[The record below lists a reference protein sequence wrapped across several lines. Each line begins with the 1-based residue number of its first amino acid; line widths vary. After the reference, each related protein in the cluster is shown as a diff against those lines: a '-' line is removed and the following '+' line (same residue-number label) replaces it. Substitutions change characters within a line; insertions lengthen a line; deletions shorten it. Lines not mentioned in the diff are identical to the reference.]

1 MLRKDRSPVQKAKSF
16 TPGATAAGRCSQ
28 CHAAAAA
35 TPPGAGRGSCPHRPA
50 EQKSRAPTFLC
61 KGSGP
66 NRPKR
71 VFLTGCGTKR
81 HSTYRFGTVVIAY
94 PWHPL
99 HGRQLPVV
107 RRRGR
112 RGTEVID
119 VEVRPGV
126 SRELPAWMSD
136 QAACAAMSVGP
147 AQVSV
152 AALNELRAVLT
163 QRSTPASLLESSEGK
178 RKETSDE
185 TITQA
190 GKRAVHSGP
199 SPRAKPTSRRSEE
212 GGTAQSAGGSD
223 AGGTR
228 RRINRE
234 PRRKGGKR

>member
-1 MLRKDRSPVQKAKSF
+1 MGWRRFAASDL
-16 TPGATAAGRCSQ
+16 TPTRLPARCS
-28 CHAAAAA
+28 
-35 TPPGAGRGSCPHRPA
+35 S
-50 EQKSRAPTFLC
+50 SRT
-61 KGSGP
+61 
-66 NRPKR
+66 
-71 VFLTGCGTKR
+71 VVGTKR

-136 QAACAAMSVGP
+136 EAACAVMSLGP

-152 AALNELRAVLT
+152 AALNELRTVLT
-163 QRSTPASLLESSEGK
+163 QRSTPSSLLESSDGK
-178 RKETSDE
+178 RKEESDE
-185 TITQA
+185 TITKE
-190 GKRAVHSGP
+190 GKRAVHSCP
-199 SPRAKPTSRRSEE
+199 SPRSTTTSRRSKKR
-212 GGTAQSAGGSD
+212 GTAKSAGGSV

-228 RRINRE
+228 RRINRK
-234 PRRKGGKR
+234 PGRKGGKR